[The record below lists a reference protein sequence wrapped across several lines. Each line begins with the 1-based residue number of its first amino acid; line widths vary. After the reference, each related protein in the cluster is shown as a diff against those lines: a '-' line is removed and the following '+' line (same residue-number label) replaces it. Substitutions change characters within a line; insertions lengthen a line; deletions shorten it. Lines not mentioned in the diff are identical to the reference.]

1 MADGPPQ
8 LRLIPGGG
16 EIVGTLE
23 QVLEQAKEG
32 KLVGVVV
39 CGISDE
45 DGGSSGWV
53 WAHRDGIS
61 PGDGGKVCGKIRR
74 DSAHDGQTCPPELP
88 CGSRTGE
95 EGCAC
100 EGDAPGA
107 RR

>member
-53 WAHRDGIS
+53 WAHRDGIAC
-61 PGDGGKVCGKIRR
+61 PWPRLLAIT
-74 DSAHDGQTCPPELP
+74 ATAFHDLVN
-88 CGSRTGE
+88 
-95 EGCAC
+95 EGLV
-100 EGDAPGA
+100 E
-107 RR
+107 